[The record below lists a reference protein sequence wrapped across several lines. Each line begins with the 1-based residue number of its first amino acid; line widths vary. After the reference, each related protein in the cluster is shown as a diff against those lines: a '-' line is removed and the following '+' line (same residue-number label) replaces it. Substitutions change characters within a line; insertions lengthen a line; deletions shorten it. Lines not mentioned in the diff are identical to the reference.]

1 MDPLYLQDPIK
12 PAATPQAAKGLRD
25 AINNDSPM
33 MSGFVSGTYG
43 YGGSSLL
50 GLANLAEVAGA
61 DSVGQ
66 GLRKK
71 ATALFNTAQKF
82 TPSAMSLDSVK
93 DFGSGV
99 DYVRANAG
107 QGLGSML
114 PVIAGGAAGLAPGLA
129 AATAPMY
136 GENIGRLEQDP
147 TLAGMSAGQ
156 KALYAAPTAAVQGAL
171 NYVVPGGFAAAAGRQ
186 IASRTGTGALGK
198 AGVTLGTVGLVE
210 GATEGGEELA
220 RQGMHT
226 LANPERDTSGD
237 TKELIESAVSGMVGG
252 SPIGAVQA
260 V

>member
-25 AINNDSPM
+25 AINNNSPM

-71 ATALFNTAQKF
+71 ATALFDTAQKF

-114 PVIAGGAAGLAPGLA
+114 PVIAGGALGLAPGLA

-147 TLAGMSAGQ
+147 TLSGMSAGQ
-156 KALYAAPTAAVQGAL
+156 KTLYAAPTAAVQGAL
-171 NYVVPGGFAAAAGRQ
+171 NYVVPGGFAAAAGR
-186 IASRTGTGALGK
+186 
-198 AGVTLGTVGLVE
+198 
-210 GATEGGEELA
+210 
-220 RQGMHT
+220 
-226 LANPERDTSGD
+226 
-237 TKELIESAVSGMVGG
+237 
-252 SPIGAVQA
+252 
-260 V
+260 